1 MNETTD
7 ADARAM
13 THDDV
18 PSWSAILLVV
28 ALVAITWFHA
38 LGDRPLAEPDE
49 GRYAEIPREMVA
61 SGDWLTPRLNGFKY
75 FEKPALQ
82 YWLTAAGYE
91 VFGQHEWV
99 ARLWPALLGF
109 VGALW
114 AGFLGLRLYGRA
126 TGYYAF
132 LITASSLLY
141 FALGHILTLDMS
153 FSVSMA
159 LGVGALILAQ
169 RQREERPRMT
179 RNWMLFGWA
188 MLALAVL
195 TKGLAGVVLPG
206 AAVFLY
212 MLWQRDWTLFKS
224 LHLFKGLVLVV
235 LITAPWFIEV
245 SRQNPNFAWFF
256 FVHEHFERYLTT
268 VHHRDAPIWY
278 FVPLFALGG
287 MPWLVSWL
295 RGILQPFAT
304 RFEGA
309 EAGRFDAARL
319 IWVYAAFIFVFF
331 SLGHSKLPAYIVPIF
346 PMLAVLAGRAL
357 ARRENFSP
365 DALALALFGLFLIVT
380 GTQAE
385 RFATET
391 ITVEMLRAYR
401 DWFFL
406 AGAVLFCVGL
416 ITWVMDFRSWLKAAA
431 IALSA
436 MIGYQLLF
444 AGYPTIGK
452 TRTSDA
458 LAAAIRPLLQPDT
471 PVYSVGVYPQ
481 SLPFYLRRKVKL
493 VQYMGELEMGI
504 DQEPERYIATVDA
517 FLPQWRRQPH
527 AIAILGADDAEALGL
542 AVLGGRVIYQ
552 DEARVAVARP

>member
-1 MNETTD
+1 MTD
-7 ADARAM
+7 SAA
-13 THDDV
+13 
-18 PSWSAILLVV
+18 PSWSEMLLVIV
-28 ALVAITWFHA
+28 LVAIAWFHA
-38 LGDRPLAEPDE
+38 LGQRPLAEPDE

-61 SGDWLTPRLNGFKY
+61 TGDWVTPRLNGFKY

-82 YWLTAAGYE
+82 YWLTAAGFE
-91 VFGQHEWV
+91 LFGEQAWV

-109 VGALW
+109 IGALW
-114 AGFLGLRLYGRA
+114 AGFLGLRLYGRKA
-126 TGYYAF
+126 GYYAF
-132 LITASSLLY
+132 LLTASSLLY

-153 FSVSMA
+153 FSAWMA
-159 LGVGALILAQ
+159 LGLGALVLAQ
-169 RQREERPRMT
+169 RQRDEHPRAT
-179 RNWMLFGWA
+179 RNWMLLGWS

-212 MLWQRDWTLFKS
+212 MLWQRDWALLKQ
-224 LHLFKGLVLVV
+224 LHLVKGIALLL
-235 LITAPWFIEV
+235 LITAPWFLEV
-245 SRQNPNFAWFF
+245 SRLNPNFAWFF
-256 FVHEHFERYLTT
+256 FVHEHFDRYLTT
-268 VHHRDAPIWY
+268 VHHRDAPVWY

-295 RGILQPFAT
+295 RGIVQPFAA
-304 RFEGA
+304 RFDGVA
-309 EAGRFDAARL
+309 HGGFDAARL

-331 SLGHSKLPAYIVPIF
+331 SLGHSKLPAYIVPMF
-346 PMLAVLAGRAL
+346 PLLAVLAGRAL
-357 ARRENFSP
+357 AARERLGP
-365 DALALALFGLFLIVT
+365 DALVLALFGLFLVVT

-385 RFATET
+385 RFASET
-391 ITVEMLRAYR
+391 ITPGMLRAYR
-401 DWFFL
+401 DWFFA
-406 AGAVLFCVGL
+406 AGALMLCVGL
-416 ITWVMDFRSWLKAAA
+416 ICWVMDFRPWRKAAV

-436 MIGYQLLF
+436 MVGFQLLF

-458 LAAAIRPLLQPDT
+458 LAAAIRPLLAPDT
-471 PVYSVGVYPQ
+471 PVYSVGIYPQ
-481 SLPFYLRRKVKL
+481 SLPFYLKRKVQL

-504 DQEPERYIATVDA
+504 EREPERYIATVDA

-542 AVLGGRVIYQ
+542 AVLGGHVIYR

>member
-1 MNETTD
+1 MTD
-7 ADARAM
+7 NDL
-13 THDDV
+13 
-18 PSWSAILLVV
+18 PSRLFILLVV
-28 ALVAITWFHA
+28 VLVALTWFHA

-82 YWLTAAGYE
+82 YWLTAAGFE
-91 VFGQHEWV
+91 AFGQYDWV

-109 VGALW
+109 IGALW
-114 AGFLGLRLYGRA
+114 AGFLGLRLYGRKA
-126 TGYYAF
+126 GYYAF

-153 FSVSMA
+153 FSVLMT
-159 LGVGALILAQ
+159 LGIGALVLAQ
-169 RQREERPRMT
+169 RQRDEHPRAT
-179 RNWMLFGWA
+179 RNWMLFAWA
-188 MLALAVL
+188 MLGLAVL

-224 LHLFKGLVLVV
+224 LHLIKGLLLLLLV
-235 LITAPWFIEV
+235 TAPWFIEV
-245 SRQNPNFAWFF
+245 SRENPTFAWFF
-256 FVHEHFERYLTT
+256 FVHEHFDRYLTT
-268 VHHRDAPIWY
+268 VHHRDAPVWY

-295 RGILQPFAT
+295 RGVFQPFAT
-304 RFEGA
+304 RFDGA
-309 EAGRFDAARL
+309 AAGGFDAARL

-331 SLGHSKLPAYIVPIF
+331 SLGHSKLPAYILPIF
-346 PMLAVLAGRAL
+346 PLLAVLAGRAL
-357 ARRENFSP
+357 AKRENLSP

-380 GTQAE
+380 GTQAG

-391 ITVEMLRAYR
+391 VTLDMLRAYR

-406 AGAVLFCVGL
+406 GGAIMFCAGL
-416 ITWVMDFRSWLKAAA
+416 IAWLMDFRPWLKAAL

-436 MIGYQLLF
+436 MIGFQMLF

-452 TRTSDA
+452 TRTSEA
-458 LAAAIRPLLQPDT
+458 LAAAIRPLLKPDT

-481 SLPFYLRRKVKL
+481 SLPYYLKRKVRL
-493 VQYMGELEMGI
+493 VQYKGELEMGI
-504 DQEPERYIATVDA
+504 DLEPERYIKRVDD
-517 FLPQWRRQPH
+517 FLPEWREQPH
-527 AIAILGADDAEALGL
+527 AIAILGAEDAGALGL
-542 AVLGGRVIYQ
+542 AVLGGHVIYR
-552 DEARVAVARP
+552 DEARVAVAKP